1 MVRMQPTYVA
11 STYATPCHDVDCSR
25 YNRVIASLGSQ
36 SALKIMTKRLKSGCA
51 GFESGACRLSE
62 TLIAWVRPVIL
73 GISVI
78 KAVAA
83 PDTSRTTVRVLMR
96 EGIAIEVLTHPFDE
110 IRYGGSL

>member
-1 MVRMQPTYVA
+1 MQPTYIA
-11 STYATPCHDVDCSR
+11 STYATPCHDVDGSS
-25 YNRVIASLGSQ
+25 YNRVIASLGSHC
-36 SALKIMTKRLKSGCA
+36 APKILTERLKSGCA

-78 KAVAA
+78 KAVSA

-96 EGIAIEVLTHPFDE
+96 EGIAIKALTHPFDE
-110 IRYGGSL
+110 IRYEGAS